1 MLRLRI
7 TNALC
12 PLPAVLKTWMST
24 AASFTSKPART
35 KKEMKKSVPEF
46 IIEASKENI
55 AQSPWKMNFLVKL
68 VRGAWLPDALAQL
81 KFSPKHRAVD
91 VAKIVQRAAA
101 VARIHHEAIPEELMI
116 REIFVTKG
124 LAQKRMRIMG
134 RGRTGIGYMRKSHVT
149 VKVEK
154 INFEE
159 KIALSFTQSQ
169 KIKWA
174 KIQALV
180 VQKRKTL
187 GSSSSTS
194 VSKSDAVVL
203 PTTAASTTPSP

>member
-1 MLRLRI
+1 MFRLRL
-7 TNALC
+7 THALS
-12 PLPAVLKTWMST
+12 PLPAVMKKWMST
-24 AASFTSKPART
+24 AATATSKP
-35 KKEMKKSVPEF
+35 KKVIKKSPPEF

-91 VAKIVQRAAA
+91 VAKIVQRAVAI
-101 VARIHHEAIPEELMI
+101 ARIHHEAIPEELMI

-194 VSKSDAVVL
+194 STSKSDSVVL
-203 PTTAASTTPSP
+203 PASPTTPP

>member
-1 MLRLRI
+1 
-7 TNALC
+7 
-12 PLPAVLKTWMST
+12 
-24 AASFTSKPART
+24 
-35 KKEMKKSVPEF
+35 
-46 IIEASKENI
+46 
-55 AQSPWKMNFLVKL
+55 
-68 VRGAWLPDALAQL
+68 
-81 KFSPKHRAVD
+81 
-91 VAKIVQRAAA
+91 
-101 VARIHHEAIPEELMI
+101 
-116 REIFVTKG
+116 
-124 LAQKRMRIMG
+124 MRIMG

-194 VSKSDAVVL
+194 STSKSDSVVL
-203 PTTAASTTPSP
+203 PASPTTPP

>member
-1 MLRLRI
+1 MFRLRV
-7 TNALC
+7 TQALS
-12 PLPAVLKTWMST
+12 PLPAVMKKWMST
-24 AASFTSKPART
+24 AAQSSTTKPART

-91 VAKIVQRAAA
+91 VAKIVQRAVAI
-101 VARIHHEAIPEELMI
+101 ARIHHEAIPEELMI

-154 INFEE
+154 INFDE

-174 KIQALV
+174 KIQSLV
-180 VQKRKTL
+180 TQKRKTL
-187 GSSSSTS
+187 GSSSTSS

-203 PTTAASTTPSP
+203 PAAAPPTSPP